1 MSSYISDRVKEASS
15 HQGLIVAVAAA
26 AVLFGGLSLTKVVLY
41 GALVWGV
48 WSMMK
53 RDQIMAELE
62 TEVKLLKK
70 ELQDQA
76 KIHDRLDVAIEKLTD
91 VSNSIHRML
100 AVHEEKIARQ
110 EEAIFE
116 AEQKIEVR
124 RSELLI
130 KIDELHSRVTT
141 NTKEIMTAAAAQ
153 HQQQNK
159 EIQKMR
165 DELISRVGVLE
176 KWRHVLI
183 GGSIVIGFMLHKF
196 VNFGS

>member
-1 MSSYISDRVKEASS
+1 MGCPSM
-15 HQGLIVAVAAA
+15 GC
-26 AVLFGGLSLTKVVLY
+26 
-41 GALVWGV
+41 LVNDE
-48 WSMMK
+48 K
-53 RDQIMAELE
+53 YLIMAELE

-76 KIHDRLDVAIEKLTD
+76 KIHDRLDIAIEKLTD

-110 EEAIFE
+110 EEAIFQ
-116 AEQKIEVR
+116 AEEQIEVR
-124 RSELLI
+124 RSELS
-130 KIDELHSRVTT
+130 KQIDELHSRITT
-141 NTKEIMTAAAAQ
+141 NTKDIMTAAATQ

-159 EIQKMR
+159 EIQKIK

-183 GGSIVIGFMLHKF
+183 GGSIVVGFMLHKF
-196 VNFGS
+196 IDFGS

>member
-1 MSSYISDRVKEASS
+1 
-15 HQGLIVAVAAA
+15 
-26 AVLFGGLSLTKVVLY
+26 
-41 GALVWGV
+41 
-48 WSMMK
+48 
-53 RDQIMAELE
+53 MAELE

-76 KIHDRLDVAIEKLTD
+76 KIHDRLDIAIEKLTD

-110 EEAIFE
+110 EEAIFQ
-116 AEQKIEVR
+116 AEEQIEVR
-124 RSELLI
+124 RSELS
-130 KIDELHSRVTT
+130 KQIDELHSRITT
-141 NTKEIMTAAAAQ
+141 NTKDIMTAAATQ

-159 EIQKMR
+159 EIQKIK

-183 GGSIVIGFMLHKF
+183 GGSIVVGFMLHKF
-196 VNFGS
+196 IDFGS

>member
-1 MSSYISDRVKEASS
+1 MGRPSM
-15 HQGLIVAVAAA
+15 GC
-26 AVLFGGLSLTKVVLY
+26 
-41 GALVWGV
+41 LVN
-48 WSMMK
+48 
-53 RDQIMAELE
+53 DEEYLIMAGLE

-76 KIHDRLDVAIEKLTD
+76 KIHDRLDIAIEKLTD

-141 NTKEIMTAAAAQ
+141 NTKEIMTAASAQ

-183 GGSIVIGFMLHKF
+183 GGSIVVGFMLHKF
-196 VNFGS
+196 IDFSS

>member
-1 MSSYISDRVKEASS
+1 MVYVEER
-15 HQGLIVAVAAA
+15 L
-26 AVLFGGLSLTKVVLY
+26 
-41 GALVWGV
+41 
-48 WSMMK
+48 
-53 RDQIMAELE
+53 IMAELE
-62 TEVKLLKK
+62 TEVKILKK

-100 AVHEEKIARQ
+100 AVHEEKITRQ

-124 RSELLI
+124 RNELLV

-141 NTKEIMTAAAAQ
+141 NTKEIMTAASAQ
-153 HQQQNK
+153 HEKQNK

-183 GGSIVIGFMLHKF
+183 GGAIVVGFMLHKF
-196 VNFGS
+196 INFSSL